1 MAGLQQDDRVV
12 FAGPP
17 GDALNWPVPGERG
30 VIQRAGRDAVQV
42 MWERSPLVMV
52 WPAEWIEREQ
62 THLGDPGEA

>member
-62 THLGDPGEA
+62 TDLADPEEA